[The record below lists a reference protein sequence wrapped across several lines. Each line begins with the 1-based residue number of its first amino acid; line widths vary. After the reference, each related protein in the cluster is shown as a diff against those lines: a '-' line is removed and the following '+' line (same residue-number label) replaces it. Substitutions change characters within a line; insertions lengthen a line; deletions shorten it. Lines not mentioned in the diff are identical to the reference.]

1 MKQYIYTLSLYTHT
15 EPSHIHTSSLQKTP
29 RLLLFFA
36 GWGMDEH
43 PFLQY
48 APPDSDFMI
57 CYDYRT
63 LDFDT
68 SPLAGYTVIDVVAWS
83 MGVWA
88 ASQVLSKVSLPI
100 RRRIAINGSP
110 FPIDEKRGIPPAIF
124 MGTLEGLNEASLRKF
139 QRRMCAD
146 GNVFA
151 RFQLT
156 APERSIEELK
166 EELKKYDT
174 DEIFVI
180 GGESIYRMLEPLCD
194 EAFITKIDHSYQADA
209 HFPNLDADSSWV
221 LKEESEENTCF
232 DLEYVFTRY
241 ERE

>member
-1 MKQYIYTLSLYTHT
+1 
-15 EPSHIHTSSLQKTP
+15 
-29 RLLLFFA
+29 
-36 GWGMDEH
+36 MDEH

-166 EELKKYDT
+166 EELAAVA
-174 DEIFVI
+174 EQ
-180 GGESIYRMLEPLCD
+180 YRMLPTETFAWEQAIIGESDRIFPPTNQRAAWKGISMSNIDGNEAHYD
-194 EAFITKIDHSYQADA
+194 ESLFIKY
-209 HFPNLDADSSWV
+209 
-221 LKEESEENTCF
+221 LKEI
-232 DLEYVFTRY
+232 
-241 ERE
+241 

>member
-1 MKQYIYTLSLYTHT
+1 
-15 EPSHIHTSSLQKTP
+15 
-29 RLLLFFA
+29 
-36 GWGMDEH
+36 
-43 PFLQY
+43 
-48 APPDSDFMI
+48 
-57 CYDYRT
+57 
-63 LDFDT
+63 
-68 SPLAGYTVIDVVAWS
+68 

-100 RRRIAINGSP
+100 RRRIAINGTP

-166 EELKKYDT
+166 EELAAVAEQYRILPT
-174 DEIFVI
+174 GTFAWEQAII
-180 GGESIYRMLEPLCD
+180 GESDRIFPPTNQRAAWKGISMSNIDGNEAHYD
-194 EAFITKIDHSYQADA
+194 ESLFIKY
-209 HFPNLDADSSWV
+209 
-221 LKEESEENTCF
+221 LKEI
-232 DLEYVFTRY
+232 
-241 ERE
+241 

>member
-1 MKQYIYTLSLYTHT
+1 MKQYIYTPSLYTHT
-15 EPSHIHTSSLQKTP
+15 APSHIHTSPPQEPP

-48 APPDSDFMI
+48 APQDSDFMI

-68 SPLAGYTVIDVVAWS
+68 SPLTGYTVIDVVAWS

-88 ASQVLSKVSLPI
+88 ASQVLSKGSLAI
-100 RRRIAINGSP
+100 RRRIAINGTP

-166 EELKKYDT
+166 EELAAVAEQYRILPT
-174 DEIFVI
+174 GTFAWEQAII
-180 GGESIYRMLEPLCD
+180 GESDRIFPPTNQRAAWKGISMSNIDGNEAHYD
-194 EAFITKIDHSYQADA
+194 ESLFIKY
-209 HFPNLDADSSWV
+209 
-221 LKEESEENTCF
+221 LKEI
-232 DLEYVFTRY
+232 
-241 ERE
+241 

>member
-1 MKQYIYTLSLYTHT
+1 
-15 EPSHIHTSSLQKTP
+15 
-29 RLLLFFA
+29 
-36 GWGMDEH
+36 
-43 PFLQY
+43 
-48 APPDSDFMI
+48 MI

-68 SPLAGYTVIDVVAWS
+68 SPLTGYTVIDVVAWS

-100 RRRIAINGSP
+100 RRRIAINGTP
-110 FPIDEKRGIPPAIF
+110 FLIDEKRGIPPAIF

-166 EELKKYDT
+166 EELAAVAEQYQILPT
-174 DEIFVI
+174 GTFAWEQAII
-180 GGESIYRMLEPLCD
+180 GESDRIFPPTNQRAAWKGISMSNIDGNEAHYD
-194 EAFITKIDHSYQADA
+194 ESLFIKY
-209 HFPNLDADSSWV
+209 
-221 LKEESEENTCF
+221 LKEI
-232 DLEYVFTRY
+232 
-241 ERE
+241 

>member
-1 MKQYIYTLSLYTHT
+1 MKQYIYTPSLYTHT
-15 EPSHIHTSSLQKTP
+15 APSHIHTSPPQEPP

-48 APPDSDFMI
+48 APQDSDFMI

-68 SPLAGYTVIDVVAWS
+68 SPLTGYTVIDVVAWS

-100 RRRIAINGSP
+100 RRRIA
-110 FPIDEKRGIPPAIF
+110 
-124 MGTLEGLNEASLRKF
+124 
-139 QRRMCAD
+139 
-146 GNVFA
+146 
-151 RFQLT
+151 T

-166 EELKKYDT
+166 EELAAVAEQYRILPTGTFAWEQAIIGQSDRIFPPTNQRAAWKGISMSNIDGNEAHYDESLFIKY
-174 DEIFVI
+174 
-180 GGESIYRMLEPLCD
+180 
-194 EAFITKIDHSYQADA
+194 
-209 HFPNLDADSSWV
+209 
-221 LKEESEENTCF
+221 LKEI
-232 DLEYVFTRY
+232 
-241 ERE
+241 

>member
-48 APPDSDFMI
+48 
-57 CYDYRT
+57 
-63 LDFDT
+63 DFDT

-166 EELKKYDT
+166 EELAAVA
-174 DEIFVI
+174 EQ
-180 GGESIYRMLEPLCD
+180 YRMLPTETFAWEQAIIGESDRIFPPTNQRAAWKGISMSNIDGNEAHYD
-194 EAFITKIDHSYQADA
+194 ESLFIKY
-209 HFPNLDADSSWV
+209 
-221 LKEESEENTCF
+221 LKEI
-232 DLEYVFTRY
+232 
-241 ERE
+241 

>member
-166 EELKKYDT
+166 EELAAVA
-174 DEIFVI
+174 EQ
-180 GGESIYRMLEPLCD
+180 YRMLPTETFAWEQAIIGESDRIFPPTNQRAAWKGISMSNIDGNEAHYD
-194 EAFITKIDHSYQADA
+194 ESLFIKY
-209 HFPNLDADSSWV
+209 
-221 LKEESEENTCF
+221 LKEI
-232 DLEYVFTRY
+232 
-241 ERE
+241 

>member
-166 EELKKYDT
+166 EELAAVA
-174 DEIFVI
+174 EQ
-180 GGESIYRMLEPLCD
+180 YRMLPTETFAWEQAIIGVSDRIFPPTNQRAAWKGISMSNIDGNEAHYD
-194 EAFITKIDHSYQADA
+194 ESLFIKY
-209 HFPNLDADSSWV
+209 
-221 LKEESEENTCF
+221 LKEI
-232 DLEYVFTRY
+232 
-241 ERE
+241 

>member
-1 MKQYIYTLSLYTHT
+1 MKQYFI
-15 EPSHIHTSSLQKTP
+15 IKNNQKH
-29 RLLLFFA
+29 LLLFFA

-48 APPDSDFMI
+48 APQDSDFMI

-68 SPLAGYTVIDVVAWS
+68 SPLTGYTVIDVVAWS

-100 RRRIAINGSP
+100 RRRIAINGTP

-166 EELKKYDT
+166 EELENNMYPVDLADLMEGFSQKQLVMVFSVK
-174 DEIFVI
+174 VI
-180 GGESIYRMLEPLCD
+180 VFFLPLTSAQPGK
-194 EAFITKIDHSYQADA
+194 E
-209 HFPNLDADSSWV
+209 FPCLI
-221 LKEESEENTCF
+221 
-232 DLEYVFTRY
+232 
-241 ERE
+241 

>member
-1 MKQYIYTLSLYTHT
+1 MKQYIYTPSLYTHT
-15 EPSHIHTSSLQKTP
+15 EPSHIHTSSLQKHP

-48 APPDSDFMI
+48 APPDSYFMI
-57 CYDYRT
+57 CYNYRT

-68 SPLAGYTVIDVVAWS
+68 SPLTGYTVIDVVAWS

-100 RRRIAINGSP
+100 RRRIAINGTP

-166 EELKKYDT
+166 EELT
-174 DEIFVI
+174 AVAEQ
-180 GGESIYRMLEPLCD
+180 YRMLPTGTFAWEQAIIGESDRIFPPTNQRAAWKGISMSNIDGNEAHYD
-194 EAFITKIDHSYQADA
+194 ESLFIKY
-209 HFPNLDADSSWV
+209 
-221 LKEESEENTCF
+221 LKEI
-232 DLEYVFTRY
+232 
-241 ERE
+241 

>member
-29 RLLLFFA
+29 RLLLFCA

-166 EELKKYDT
+166 EELAAVA
-174 DEIFVI
+174 EQ
-180 GGESIYRMLEPLCD
+180 YRMLPTETFAWEQAIIGESDRIFPPTNQRAAWKGISMSNIDGNEAHYD
-194 EAFITKIDHSYQADA
+194 ESLFIKY
-209 HFPNLDADSSWV
+209 
-221 LKEESEENTCF
+221 LKEI
-232 DLEYVFTRY
+232 
-241 ERE
+241 

>member
-1 MKQYIYTLSLYTHT
+1 MKQYIYTPSLYTHT
-15 EPSHIHTSSLQKTP
+15 APSHIHTSPPQEPP

-48 APPDSDFMI
+48 APQDSDFMI

-68 SPLAGYTVIDVVAWS
+68 SPLTGYTVIDVVAWS
-83 MGVWA
+83 MGGWA
-88 ASQVLSKVSLPI
+88 ASQVLSKVSL
-100 RRRIAINGSP
+100 
-110 FPIDEKRGIPPAIF
+110 
-124 MGTLEGLNEASLRKF
+124 
-139 QRRMCAD
+139 RRMWAD

-166 EELKKYDT
+166 EELAAVAEQYRILPT
-174 DEIFVI
+174 GTFAWEQAII
-180 GGESIYRMLEPLCD
+180 GESDRIFPPTNQRAAWKGISMSNIDGNEAHYD
-194 EAFITKIDHSYQADA
+194 ESLFIKY
-209 HFPNLDADSSWV
+209 
-221 LKEESEENTCF
+221 LKEI
-232 DLEYVFTRY
+232 
-241 ERE
+241 

>member
-1 MKQYIYTLSLYTHT
+1 MKQYIYTLSLYT
-15 EPSHIHTSSLQKTP
+15 HTSSLQKTP

-166 EELKKYDT
+166 EELAAVA
-174 DEIFVI
+174 EQ
-180 GGESIYRMLEPLCD
+180 YRMLPTETFAWEQAIIGESDRIFPPTNQRAAWKGISMSNIDGNEAHYD
-194 EAFITKIDHSYQADA
+194 ESLFIKY
-209 HFPNLDADSSWV
+209 
-221 LKEESEENTCF
+221 LKEI
-232 DLEYVFTRY
+232 
-241 ERE
+241 

>member
-166 EELKKYDT
+166 EELAAVA
-174 DEIFVI
+174 EQ
-180 GGESIYRMLEPLCD
+180 YRMLPTETFAWEQLLSV
-194 EAFITKIDHSYQADA
+194 K
-209 HFPNLDADSSWV
+209 
-221 LKEESEENTCF
+221 
-232 DLEYVFTRY
+232 
-241 ERE
+241 

>member
-43 PFLQY
+43 PFLQD

-166 EELKKYDT
+166 EELAAVA
-174 DEIFVI
+174 EQ
-180 GGESIYRMLEPLCD
+180 YRMLPTETFAWEQAIIGESDRIFPPTNQRAAWKGISMSNIDGNEAHYD
-194 EAFITKIDHSYQADA
+194 ESLFIKY
-209 HFPNLDADSSWV
+209 
-221 LKEESEENTCF
+221 LKEI
-232 DLEYVFTRY
+232 
-241 ERE
+241 

>member
-166 EELKKYDT
+166 EELAAVA
-174 DEIFVI
+174 EQ
-180 GGESIYRMLEPLCD
+180 YRMLPTETFAWEQAIIGESDRIFPPTNQRGAWKGISMSNIDGNEAHYD
-194 EAFITKIDHSYQADA
+194 ESLFIKY
-209 HFPNLDADSSWV
+209 
-221 LKEESEENTCF
+221 LKEI
-232 DLEYVFTRY
+232 
-241 ERE
+241 

>member
-36 GWGMDEH
+36 GWGIDEH

-166 EELKKYDT
+166 EELAAVA
-174 DEIFVI
+174 EQ
-180 GGESIYRMLEPLCD
+180 YRMLPTETFAWEQAIIGESDRIFPPTNQRAAWKGISMSNIDGNEAHYD
-194 EAFITKIDHSYQADA
+194 ESLFIKY
-209 HFPNLDADSSWV
+209 
-221 LKEESEENTCF
+221 LKEI
-232 DLEYVFTRY
+232 
-241 ERE
+241 